1 MHDTCTYQ
9 IELRGRVDV
18 GDLNAGSPLQIA
30 GARQMGEDTRLT
42 VYADQSALVGLLRH
56 LHGRG
61 FLILSL
67 QRQPRN

>member
-1 MHDTCTYQ
+1 MHNTCVYQ
-9 IELRGRVDV
+9 IQLQGQVTA

-30 GARQMGEDTRLT
+30 EVRQAEAGTFLT

-67 QRQPRN
+67 QRQPGE

>member
-9 IELRGRVDV
+9 IQLRGRMDAR
-18 GDLNAGSPLQIA
+18 DLDAGSPLQIA
-30 GARQMGEDTRLT
+30 QVREAGEHTLLT

-61 FLILSL
+61 FVLMSV
-67 QRQPRN
+67 QRAP